1 LAVTAPAPRFDHL
14 LRMTDRR
21 GTFEHACFA
30 EPNPEY
36 GYYTDDMA
44 RVLVVATR
52 EPDPERPLNGLAGV
66 ALRFLNQAQALDG
79 ACLQPLI
86 AVAENPD
93 ITRALRDAKRE
104 LIPQIEHQKS
114 AREPMNNRRL
124 SATIRHPDTVEL
136 QL

>member
-1 LAVTAPAPRFDHL
+1 
-14 LRMTDRR
+14 MTDRR

-30 EPNPEY
+30 DPNPEY
-36 GYYTDDMA
+36 GYCTDDMA
-44 RVLVVATR
+44 RVRVVAARAR
-52 EPDPERPLNGLAGV
+52 EPERQLNGLASV

-79 ACLQPLI
+79 ACLQPLM

-93 ITRALRDAKRE
+93 ITRALCDAKRE
-104 LIPQIEHQKS
+104 LIRRIEHQKS

-124 SATIRHPDTVEL
+124 SATIRHPDTAQS

>member
-1 LAVTAPAPRFDHL
+1 
-14 LRMTDRR
+14 MTDRR

-36 GYYTDDMA
+36 GYCTDDMA
-44 RVLVVATR
+44 RVLVVAAR
-52 EPDPERPLNGLAGV
+52 APDPERQLNGLASV

-93 ITRALRDAKRE
+93 ITRALCDAKRE
-104 LIPQIEHQKS
+104 LIRRIEHQKS

-124 SATIRHPDTVEL
+124 SATIRHPDTAQS

>member
-1 LAVTAPAPRFDHL
+1 LAVSPRAPRFDHL

-30 EPNPEY
+30 DPNPEY
-36 GYYTDDMA
+36 GYCTDDMA
-44 RVLVVATR
+44 RVLVVAAR
-52 EPDPERPLNGLAGV
+52 ARDPERQLNGLASV

-79 ACLQPLI
+79 ACLQPLM

-93 ITRALRDAKRE
+93 ITRALCDAKRE
-104 LIPQIEHQKS
+104 LIRRIEHQKS

-124 SATIRHPDTVEL
+124 SATIRHPDTAQS